1 MSAHRDTPPRPY
13 PAIRAGVVGHRLAAL
28 MDGGTDI
35 ATLRATLRTILN
47 QIQAAAR
54 DIAGQYPEIFAGPAR
69 LRVISPLAEGTDQIV
84 AAEALSLG
92 YALHVPLPC
101 PSATYLSAFQTPSP
115 GAGED
120 PRTTFAH
127 LLAQA
132 QSVQILDASPEA
144 PLGPAA
150 YAAVGRA
157 VLRHTD
163 VLIAVWDGAPA
174 AGQGGTGEVVEQARA
189 WQLPVVRI
197 DPWRPG
203 DWIFEANST
212 VPARQT
218 LEGAVQDMLRPPAAS
233 HAAVQTARRAA
244 PQRVARTPLAE
255 YLATRPWPGIGGSFA
270 LTTRW
275 AAGILLPLPIVTLG
289 RATIHRARME
299 WRAVWRHADAALV
312 HSVDQG
318 IEEYYVW
325 AEGLGNRYGTLHR
338 DAASTPYLLAPFAVL
353 LALLAHWGET
363 LIGGR
368 AAAVFGWTEV
378 LVLLGIV
385 TLYQRAVARRY
396 HDRWIDYRSLA
407 EELRQLAFLW
417 PLGRPLPVI
426 ELVGESEGEAP
437 QFAWVG
443 WYVRAV
449 VRDLGLCP
457 GTWTQVHLE
466 TLREVLATAFIGS
479 QISYHTR
486 TAERFERVSARLEQ
500 ITVWTFICALVIGLL
515 HVSVFGQYAPVEGTL
530 SASGSPIVRSATWQ
544 VVAIFG
550 AIMAIYLPAL
560 GAAVH
565 GFLSQGDF
573 RNLAHRSQRM
583 CEHLAPLATEVAHA
597 PLRFEDLGVAAE
609 KAAAVMR
616 DEVVYWR
623 VFVRLKPPA
632 LV

>member
-13 PAIRAGVVGHRLAAL
+13 PAIRVGVVGHRLAAL
-28 MDGGTDI
+28 ADGGTDLPR
-35 ATLRATLRTILN
+35 LRTTLRTLLDR
-47 QIQAAAR
+47 IQTTAHDTAAEHP
-54 DIAGQYPEIFAGPAR
+54 GIFAGPAR
-69 LRVISPLAEGTDQIV
+69 LRVISPLAEGTDQLV
-84 AAEALSLG
+84 ATEALQLG

-101 PSATYLSAFQTPSP
+101 PAATYSAAFQTSP
-115 GAGED
+115 PGGGED
-120 PRTTFAH
+120 PRTAFAS

-132 QSVQILDASPEA
+132 QNVQILDDSPGA
-144 PLGPAA
+144 TLDPAA
-150 YAAVGRA
+150 YAAVGRT

-174 AGQGGTGEVVEQARA
+174 AGPGGTGEVVDQARA

-197 DPWRPG
+197 DPRRSGEWT
-203 DWIFEANST
+203 FEPNTKAST
-212 VPARQT
+212 RQS
-218 LEGAVQDMLRPPAAS
+218 LEGTIQDLLRPPVAGVPGAS
-233 HAAVQTARRAA
+233 ARKGKRA
-244 PQRVARTPLAE
+244 TLSPLAE
-255 YLATRPWPGIGGSFA
+255 YLATHPRPGIGGSFA
-270 LTTRW
+270 LATRW

-289 RATIHRARME
+289 RATIHRARIE
-299 WRAVWRHADAALV
+299 WRALWQHTDPALAHPV
-312 HSVDQG
+312 SHG
-318 IEEYYVW
+318 LEEFYVW

-338 DAASTPYLLAPFAVL
+338 DAATTPYLLAPFAVL

-363 LIGGR
+363 LIGGH
-368 AAAVFGWTEV
+368 AAAAFGWTEV

-385 TLYQRAVARRY
+385 ALYQRAVAQRY
-396 HDRWIDYRSLA
+396 HDRWIDYRSMA
-407 EELRQLAFLW
+407 EEFRQLAFLW
-417 PLGRPLPVI
+417 PLGRPLPAI
-426 ELVGESEGEAP
+426 ELVGETEGEAS

-449 VRDLGLCP
+449 VRELGLCP
-457 GTWTQVHLE
+457 GSWTPAHLE
-466 TLREVLATAFIGS
+466 KLRDVLANQFIGS
-479 QISYHTR
+479 QIAYHTR
-486 TAERFERVSARLEQ
+486 TAERFERVSTRLEQ

-515 HVSVFGQYAPVEGTL
+515 HVSVFGRDAPIETTL
-530 SASGSPIVRSATWQ
+530 SYSASPIIKSSAWQ
-544 VVAIFG
+544 VLAILG

-583 CEHLAPLATEVAHA
+583 CEHLSPLTAEVAHA
-597 PLRFEDLGVAAE
+597 RLHFEDLGVIAE

>member
-13 PAIRAGVVGHRLAAL
+13 PAIRVGVVGHRLAAL
-28 MDGGTDI
+28 ADGGTDFP
-35 ATLRATLRTILN
+35 RLRTTLHTLLDR
-47 QIQAAAR
+47 IQTTAR
-54 DIAGQYPEIFAGPAR
+54 DTASQFPETFAGPAR
-69 LRVISPLAEGTDQIV
+69 LRIVSPLAEGTDQLV
-84 AAEALSLG
+84 ATEALQLG
-92 YALHVPLPC
+92 YALHVPIPC
-101 PSATYLSAFQTPSP
+101 PATTYSAAFQTSPP

-120 PRTTFAH
+120 PRTALAR

-132 QSVQILDASPEA
+132 QSVQILDDSPGA
-144 PLGPAA
+144 TLDPAA
-150 YAAVGRA
+150 YAAVGRT

-174 AGQGGTGEVVEQARA
+174 AGPGGTGEVVDQARA
-189 WQLPVVRI
+189 WKLPVVRI
-197 DPWRPG
+197 DPRHSGEWT
-203 DWIFEANST
+203 FEPNSNS
-212 VPARQT
+212 PARQS
-218 LEGAVQDMLRPPAAS
+218 LEGTIQDLLRPP
-233 HAAVQTARRAA
+233 
-244 PQRVARTPLAE
+244 VARDPGESARKGKRATVSPLAE
-255 YLATRPWPGIGGSFA
+255 YLATHPRPGIGGSFA

-275 AAGILLPLPIVTLG
+275 AAGILLPLPVVTLG

-299 WRAVWRHADAALV
+299 WRTLWKHADPALV
-312 HSVDQG
+312 RPVAHG
-318 IEEYYVW
+318 LEEFYVW

-338 DAASTPYLLAPFAVL
+338 DAATTPYLLAPVAVL

-363 LIGGR
+363 LIGGH
-368 AAAVFGWTEV
+368 AAAAFGWAEV
-378 LVLLGIV
+378 LVLLSIV
-385 TLYQRAVARRY
+385 ALYQRAVTQRY

-407 EELRQLAFLW
+407 EEFRQLAFLW

-426 ELVGESEGEAP
+426 ELVGETEGEAS

-457 GTWTQVHLE
+457 GSWTPAHLE
-466 TLREVLATAFIGS
+466 KLRDVLANQFIGS
-479 QISYHTR
+479 QVAYHSR
-486 TAERFERVSARLEQ
+486 TAERFERVSTRLEQ
-500 ITVWTFICALVIGLL
+500 ITVWTFIFALVIGLL
-515 HVSVFGQYAPVEGTL
+515 HVSVFGRDAPVETTL
-530 SASGSPIVRSATWQ
+530 SHSASPIIKSSAWQ
-544 VVAIFG
+544 VLAILG

-583 CEHLAPLATEVAHA
+583 GDHLSPLALEVAHA
-597 PLRFEDLGVAAE
+597 PPHFEDLGVIAE

>member
-13 PAIRAGVVGHRLAAL
+13 PAIRVGVVGHRLAAL
-28 MDGGTDI
+28 TDGGTDI
-35 ATLRATLRTILN
+35 ARLRTTLHTLLDR
-47 QIQAAAR
+47 IQTTAR
-54 DIAGQYPEIFAGPAR
+54 DIATEYPEIFAGPAR
-69 LRVISPLAEGTDQIV
+69 FRVISPLAEGTDQIV

-101 PSATYLSAFQTPSP
+101 PSATYLSAFQASSP
-115 GAGED
+115 GEGED

-127 LLAQA
+127 LLEQA
-132 QSVQILDASPEA
+132 QSVQILDASPGA
-144 PLGPAA
+144 TLDPAA

-174 AGQGGTGEVVEQARA
+174 AGQGGTGEVVEQARL

-197 DPWRPG
+197 DPRRPG
-203 DWIFEANST
+203 DWIFEANSG

-233 HAAVQTARRAA
+233 YAALETARRAA
-244 PQRVARTPLAE
+244 PQRVVRAPLAE
-255 YLATRPWPGIGGSFA
+255 YLATHPWPGIGGSFTLA
-270 LTTRW
+270 TRW

-299 WRAVWRHADAALV
+299 WRALWKHADVALV
-312 HSVDQG
+312 HPVDQG
-318 IEEYYVW
+318 LEEYYVW

-338 DAASTPYLLAPFAVL
+338 DASATPYLLAPFAVL

-363 LIGGR
+363 LIGGY
-368 AAAVFGWTEV
+368 AAAIFGWAEV

-407 EELRQLAFLW
+407 EEFRQLAFLW

-426 ELVGESEGEAP
+426 ELAGETEGEAP

-457 GTWTQVHLE
+457 GTWTPAHLE
-466 TLREVLATAFIGS
+466 KLRDVLATTFIGS
-479 QISYHTR
+479 QISYHSR
-486 TAERFERVSARLEQ
+486 TAERFERVSTHLEQ
-500 ITVWTFICALVIGLL
+500 ITVWTFVCALVIGLL
-515 HVSVFGQYAPVEGTL
+515 HVSVFGQYAPVERAL
-530 SASGSPIVRSATWQ
+530 SASASPIVRSPTWQ

-583 CEHLAPLATEVAHA
+583 CEQLTPLAAEVAHA
-597 PLRFEDLGVAAE
+597 PLRFEDLGIAAG

>member
-1 MSAHRDTPPRPY
+1 MSAHSDTPPRPY
-13 PAIRAGVVGHRLAAL
+13 PAIRVGVVGHRLAAL
-28 MDGGTDI
+28 ADGGTDI
-35 ATLRATLRTILN
+35 PRLRTTLRTLLDR
-47 QIQAAAR
+47 IQTTAR
-54 DIAGQYPEIFAGPAR
+54 DAAGEHPGVFAGPAR
-69 LRVISPLAEGTDQIV
+69 LRIISPLAEGTDQLV
-84 AAEALSLG
+84 AAEAIQLG

-101 PSATYLSAFQTPSP
+101 PATTYVAAFQTAPP
-115 GAGED
+115 GSGEE
-120 PRTTFAH
+120 PRTAFVR
-127 LLAQA
+127 LLEQA
-132 QSVQILDASPEA
+132 QSVQILDDSPGA
-144 PLGPAA
+144 TLDPAA
-150 YAAVGRA
+150 YAAVGRT

-174 AGQGGTGEVVEQARA
+174 AGPGGTGEVVDQARA

-197 DPWRPG
+197 DPRRASEWT
-203 DWIFEANST
+203 FEPNTKS
-212 VPARQT
+212 PARQS
-218 LEGAVQDMLRPPAAS
+218 LEGAIQELLRPPGAGNADPS
-233 HAAVQTARRAA
+233 AGKSKRA
-244 PQRVARTPLAE
+244 TLSPLAE
-255 YLATRPWPGIGGSFA
+255 YLATHPWPGIGGSFA

-299 WRAVWRHADAALV
+299 WRALWKHADPSLA
-312 HSVDQG
+312 HPVDHG
-318 IEEYYVW
+318 LEEFYVW

-338 DAASTPYLLAPFAVL
+338 DASSTPYLLAPFAVL

-363 LIGGR
+363 LIGGH
-368 AAAVFGWTEV
+368 AAAAFGWTEV
-378 LVLLGIV
+378 LVLLSIV
-385 TLYQRAVARRY
+385 ALYQRAVRRRY

-407 EELRQLAFLW
+407 EEFRQLAFLW
-417 PLGRPLPVI
+417 PLGRPLPVV
-426 ELVGESEGEAP
+426 ELVGETEGEAS

-457 GTWTQVHLE
+457 GTWSPEHLR
-466 TLREVLATAFIGS
+466 TLRDVLANQFIGS

-486 TAERFERVSARLEQ
+486 TAERFERVSSRLEQ
-500 ITVWTFICALVIGLL
+500 MTVWTFALALLIGLL
-515 HVSVFGQYAPVEGTL
+515 HVSVFGRDAPIETTL
-530 SASGSPIVRSATWQ
+530 SYSASPIIKSSTWQ
-544 VVAIFG
+544 VLAILG
-550 AIMAIYLPAL
+550 AILAIYLPAL

-573 RNLAHRSQRM
+573 TNLAHRSQRM
-583 CEHLAPLATEVAHA
+583 REHLLPLAAEVAQA
-597 PLRFEDLGVAAE
+597 PLRFEDLGIAAE

>member
-1 MSAHRDTPPRPY
+1 MAAHRDTPPRPY
-13 PAIRAGVVGHRLAAL
+13 PAIRVGVVGHRLAAL
-28 MDGGTDI
+28 ADGGTDI
-35 ATLRATLRTILN
+35 ARLRTTLHALLDR
-47 QIQAAAR
+47 IQTTAR
-54 DIAGQYPEIFAGPAR
+54 DAADQHPGIFAGPAR
-69 LRVISPLAEGTDQIV
+69 LRIISPLAEGTDQLV
-84 AAEALSLG
+84 ATEALQLG

-101 PSATYLSAFQTPSP
+101 TASIYSAAFQAAPP

-120 PRTTFAH
+120 PRTAFAR
-127 LLAQA
+127 LLEQA
-132 QSVQILDASPEA
+132 QSVQILDDSPDA
-144 PLGPAA
+144 TLDPAA

-174 AGQGGTGEVVEQARA
+174 AGAGGTAEVVDQARA

-197 DPWRPG
+197 DPQCSGEWTFEPNTKSPARQSLEGTIQDLLRPPV
-203 DWIFEANST
+203 ANDPV
-212 VPARQT
+212 VPAR
-218 LEGAVQDMLRPPAAS
+218 EGK
-233 HAAVQTARRAA
+233 RAT
-244 PQRVARTPLAE
+244 RDPLPE
-255 YLATRPWPGIGGSFA
+255 YLATHPWPGIGGSFA
-270 LTTRW
+270 LVTRL

-299 WRAVWRHADAALV
+299 WRALWKHADPALV
-312 HSVDQG
+312 HPVDHG
-318 IEEYYVW
+318 LEEFYVW

-338 DAASTPYLLAPFAVL
+338 DASATPYLLAPFAVL

-363 LIGGR
+363 LIGGH
-368 AAAVFGWTEV
+368 AATVFAWTEV

-385 TLYQRAVARRY
+385 ALYRRAVSRRY

-407 EELRQLAFLW
+407 EEFRQVAFLW

-426 ELVGESEGEAP
+426 ELVGETEGEAP

-457 GTWTQVHLE
+457 GTWTPEHLRK
-466 TLREVLATAFIGS
+466 LREVLANQFIGS
-479 QISYHTR
+479 QIRYHTQ
-486 TAERFERVSARLEQ
+486 TAERFERVSRRLEQ
-500 ITVWTFICALVIGLL
+500 MTVGTFVLALIIGLL
-515 HVSVFGQYAPVEGTL
+515 HVSVFGRDAPIETTL
-530 SASGSPIVRSATWQ
+530 SASASPVIGSSAWQ
-544 VVAIFG
+544 ILAILG

-583 CEHLAPLATEVAHA
+583 CEHLSPLGAEMTQA
-597 PLRFEDLGVAAE
+597 PLRFEDLGITAE

>member
-1 MSAHRDTPPRPY
+1 MSAHRDTPPRPF
-13 PAIRAGVVGHRLAAL
+13 PAIRVGVVGHRLEAL
-28 MDGGTDI
+28 VDSGTDL
-35 ATLRATLRTILN
+35 ATLRATVHTLLA
-47 QIQAAAR
+47 QIQTAAAGT
-54 DIAGQYPEIFAGPAR
+54 AGQYSEIFAGPAR
-69 LRVISPLAEGTDQIV
+69 LRVISPLAEGADQIV
-84 AAEALSLG
+84 AAEALRLG

-101 PSATYLSAFQTPSP
+101 PTATYLSAFQAASRTT
-115 GAGED
+115 GED
-120 PRTTFAH
+120 PRAMFTR
-127 LLAQA
+127 LLGQA
-132 QSVQILDASPEA
+132 QSVQILDAA
-144 PLGPAA
+144 PNAVLDPAA
-150 YAAVGRA
+150 YAAVGRT

-174 AGQGGTGEVVEQARA
+174 AGPGGTGEVVEQARA

-197 DPWRPG
+197 DPRHPG
-203 DWIFEANST
+203 DWTFEANST
-212 VPARQT
+212 SPARQS
-218 LEGAVQDMLRPPAAS
+218 LEGAVADTLRPPAAT
-233 HAAVQTARRAA
+233 HAA
-244 PQRVARTPLAE
+244 LAE
-255 YLATRPWPGIGGSFA
+255 YLSTHPWPGVGGSFA

-275 AAGILLPLPIVTLG
+275 VAGIFLPLPIVTLG
-289 RATIHRARME
+289 RATIRRARME
-299 WRAVWRHADAALV
+299 WRALWKHADATLV
-312 HSVDQG
+312 HPLDQG
-318 IEEYYVW
+318 LEEYYVW

-338 DAASTPYLLAPFAVL
+338 DAASLPYVLAPLAVL

-363 LIGGR
+363 LIGLK
-368 AAAVFGWTEV
+368 AAACFGVAEV
-378 LVLLGIV
+378 LILASIIR
-385 TLYQRAVARRY
+385 LYQTAVTRRY

-426 ELVGESEGEAP
+426 ELLGETEGEAS

-457 GTWTQVHLE
+457 GTWTPEHLE
-466 TLREVLATAFIGS
+466 KLRDMLATRFIGS
-479 QISYHTR
+479 QVDYHRR
-486 TAERFERVSARLEQ
+486 TAERFERVGSRLERLT
-500 ITVWTFICALVIGLL
+500 IWTFVCALVIGLL
-515 HVSVFGQYAPVEGTL
+515 HVTVFGAYAPINRML
-530 SASGSPIVRSATWQ
+530 YDYGSPVIGARAWQ
-544 VVAIFG
+544 TVGIIGAILAIF
-550 AIMAIYLPAL
+550 LPAL

-583 CEHLAPLATEVAHA
+583 CEHLAPLATEVKET
-597 PLRFEDLGVAAE
+597 PLHFDALGIAAE